1 MTGMVPTKVPDM
13 RRLAACLRAQ
23 AAETNLALYKRKFEG
38 LASELEE
45 AAQESQTRDEFLK
58 SFRLVS

>member
-1 MTGMVPTKVPDM
+1 MIPTKVPDM
-13 RRLAACLRAQ
+13 RRLAACLRVQ
-23 AAETNLALYKRKFEG
+23 AAETSLALYKRKFEG

-45 AAQESQTRDEFLK
+45 EALESESRDAFLK